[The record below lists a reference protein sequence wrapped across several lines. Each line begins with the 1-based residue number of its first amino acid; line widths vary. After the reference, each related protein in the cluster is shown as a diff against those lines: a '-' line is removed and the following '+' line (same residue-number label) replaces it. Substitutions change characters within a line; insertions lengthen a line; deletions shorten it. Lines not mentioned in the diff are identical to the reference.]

1 MRFVE
6 TFLQVYCP
14 VLFGSFSFE
23 AEKSEL
29 ESSSS
34 ELLFFDVCHH
44 FGTCVFI
51 CEPLTSN
58 CRYPCEGLGAG
69 KRVKFTRARITTDD
83 DC

>member
-1 MRFVE
+1 MRFEE
-6 TFLQVYCP
+6 TFMQVYCP
-14 VLFGSFSFE
+14 VLLGSFSFE

-58 CRYPCEGLGAG
+58 CRYPCEGLGVGAEG
-69 KRVKFTRARITTDD
+69 
-83 DC
+83 